1 MTAVTLVAPCDGWL
15 SPLGAVPDPVF
26 SGCLLGDGVAI
37 DPLGDV
43 FHAPAAG
50 EVVALHEAGHAI
62 TLRFA
67 PGLEMLI
74 HVGLDTVRL
83 GGRGFT
89 PLVAVGARVAAG
101 DPLLRVALDSVGGQV
116 KSLVTPMILT
126 EVSGFRLDLTEMPR
140 LVRRGDV
147 LATVTGAAAA
157 CGA

>member
-43 FHAPAAG
+43 FHAPADG
-50 EVVALHEAGHAI
+50 EVMALHEAGHAI
-62 TLRFA
+62 TLRLA

-83 GGRGFT
+83 GGRGSRRW
-89 PLVAVGARVAAG
+89 LRWGRV
-101 DPLLRVALDSVGGQV
+101 LLRAIRCCAWRW
-116 KSLVTPMILT
+116 T
-126 EVSGFRLDLTEMPR
+126 
-140 LVRRGDV
+140 V
-147 LATVTGAAAA
+147 LAVR
-157 CGA
+157 